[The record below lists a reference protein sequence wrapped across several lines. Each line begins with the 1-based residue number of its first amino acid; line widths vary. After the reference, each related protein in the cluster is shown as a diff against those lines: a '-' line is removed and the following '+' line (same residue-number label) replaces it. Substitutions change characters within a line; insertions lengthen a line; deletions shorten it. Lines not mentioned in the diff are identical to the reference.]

1 MGETEVPRFSPLLTT
16 DSEVRNQ
23 QVQSLSLSKPTMG
36 KAPLS
41 LYASEGFID
50 KSGPD

>member
-23 QVQSLSLSKPTMG
+23 QVQSLSLSEPTMG

-41 LYASEGFID
+41 LYVSEGFID
-50 KSGPD
+50 KAGPD